1 MYNTTE
7 AQGTIASNIERYA
20 SALADILSG
29 LKEEEQRIATLA
41 LGGIQAEVE
50 RIDCLESV
58 VSIGFQITN
67 L

>member
-1 MYNTTE
+1 MSNTAE

-20 SALADILSG
+20 SALADILSS
-29 LKEEEQRIATLA
+29 LTDEDQRIAALA
-41 LGGIQAEVE
+41 LEGIQAEVE
-50 RIDCLESV
+50 RVDCLESV